1 MPDSVQ
7 WGDGMIQR
15 KLPIWLCSVCVCVCV
30 CVYTG
35 RYGLP
40 PPLGSLPPSSNY
52 SSRGWSGLSLSL
64 SLTHTLILSRA
75 RLFSVINSDDPSLTI
90 SVPLPHAA
98 LLGLLI

>member
-1 MPDSVQ
+1 
-7 WGDGMIQR
+7 MIEH
-15 KLPIWLCSVCVCVCV
+15 KLPIWLCSVCMYVCVCV
-30 CVYTG
+30 CVCVCVNWPL
-35 RYGLP
+35 RS
-40 PPLGSLPPSSNY
+40 PPLLFVLPLSSNY